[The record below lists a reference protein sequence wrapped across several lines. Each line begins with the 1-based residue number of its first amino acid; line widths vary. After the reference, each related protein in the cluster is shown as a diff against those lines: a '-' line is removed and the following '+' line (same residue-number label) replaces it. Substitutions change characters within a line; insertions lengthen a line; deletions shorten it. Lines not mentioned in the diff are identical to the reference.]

1 MSIHRGACG
10 PRSHCTEIA
19 DTRRQ
24 ISSEYSGQERSSTS
38 GTRCPLPP
46 CGSSSGSP
54 ESPRNK
60 GDRGSPTL
68 GDLRGSPAT
77 ANLGGSHHRTP
88 GVRIP
93 SLARLRA
100 LQFVLGCFQMA
111 YGDFRC
117 LDGRMVGVGTRAS
130 QDWAIRGRVRRL
142 GRRIPRT
149 GPTSV
154 FTDTAVGQ
162 FSLDATNVTSS
173 ILLSR
178 ELKSPGSVEGPN
190 YVSDSRG
197 RARKR

>member
-1 MSIHRGACG
+1 MLITPPPTTSKRDIRGRNDHRRPERDAHCRRAVVRLG
-10 PRSHCTEIA
+10 PPNPPE
-19 DTRRQ
+19 TRR
-24 ISSEYSGQERSSTS
+24 
-38 GTRCPLPP
+38 
-46 CGSSSGSP
+46 
-54 ESPRNK
+54 
-60 GDRGSPTL
+60 DRGSPTL

-197 RARKR
+197 RAGKR